1 TVVDRALSASD
12 GASSSLALTPPA
24 SGAYTVQVALT
35 RAGEPDALVSDAVAA
50 PAFSLPLA
58 GPEVTGALTTAVAAG
73 AATVTLDWAAVK
85 EAETY
90 SVEVDGGDGFVE
102 AVAGVA
108 GTSADLTGLTPGASY
123 QARVVAHRG
132 EDSATGPAAQVD
144 VAAAVERWL
153 SADIGSNA
161 GTGGSITDNG
171 DGTITFDARA
181 SSTKLASSEDGFQY
195 FYTAVD
201 PATENF
207 TLTATFRVD
216 DAAAKDNQS
225 GFGVIAVDDL
235 VAGSSPDRYFNSAG
249 ALVTRY
255 GEGTVSVVDG
265 MPGARFVNGYTGAT
279 DDNTAGTRDA
289 SGSAVFDPAYRAE
302 ASGPKFATGDT
313 YTLSLRRS
321 NTGFHAVWD
330 RSADGGEVHEV
341 IEYDPDALLV
351 QDGDNFYVGMAV
363 ARKIAV
369 TVTDWQFTTIDPS
382 DDEPAQ
388 PRPIEQ
394 VSTSLKVD
402 VTSTTP
408 ERELDI
414 PLVADFYGTGQILD
428 ADGDVVVDGLALV
441 PGERALGTVSLDAG
455 ENRFTARAIP
465 DVDQPQLDEFEELAS
480 MDPVDEEVTV
490 TVRSYGEPG
499 QSLWVAPDGTAD
511 GDGTRARPL
520 DLHTAVAFAQAG
532 QQVVLE
538 GGTYTPTSAIVADRG
553 HDGTEAAPIVLM
565 SEPGERAVLDLSGSS
580 GGGINLRA
588 DWWHV
593 YNLEITGSRDKA
605 KPMLVQG
612 HHNIVERVES
622 HHNQDTGIQI
632 SGLSAEPPS
641 MWPSDNLVV
650 SSIAH
655 HNADAG
661 GNDADGFAAKLTVGE
676 GNVFR
681 YNIAH
686 HNIDDGWDLYAKSTT
701 GPIGTVVVE
710 EAVAYN
716 NGWLTED
723 PSRTGEGNGFK
734 LGGESM
740 PGDHLLRNAVSY
752 GNLATGVTSNSGP
765 DVRLEDVTSADNDR
779 GIRLETNAKVTDYRA
794 SGVISWANPQA
805 DVLGLLQDDAS
816 LLTDPS
822 NHFDGAGVTA
832 DWFVSTDADALTPE
846 IAADGSIEMHGLYE
860 LTDEAAAD
868 AGARLTPNPSP
879 TVIELLPEVAGAEP
893 GPDAW
898 YPSTIY
904 VAGDTVHHEGAV
916 YEARW
921 WSRAQEPGASPW
933 GPWVLVGTADAPAAL
948 GECAAAWDA
957 GAVYL
962 PGDAVSIDGVTY
974 DAQWWTRGQ
983 EPGASPWGPWT
994 AVEAC
999 E

>member
-1 TVVDRALSASD
+1 MRA
-12 GASSSLALTPPA
+12 
-24 SGAYTVQVALT
+24 
-35 RAGEPDALVSDAVAA
+35 
-50 PAFSLPLA
+50 
-58 GPEVTGALTTAVAAG
+58 
-73 AATVTLDWAAVK
+73 
-85 EAETY
+85 
-90 SVEVDGGDGFVE
+90 
-102 AVAGVA
+102 
-108 GTSADLTGLTPGASY
+108 PG
-123 QARVVAHRG
+123 
-132 EDSATGPAAQVD
+132 
-144 VAAAVERWL
+144 
-153 SADIGSNA
+153 
-161 GTGGSITDNG
+161 
-171 DGTITFDARA
+171 
-181 SSTKLASSEDGFQY
+181 STKFASSEDGFQY

-279 DDNTAGTRDA
+279 DDNTAGARDA

-351 QDGDNFYVGMAV
+351 QDGGAFYVGMAV

-369 TVTDWQFTTIDPS
+369 TVTDWEFTTIDPS

-408 ERELDI
+408 EREPGHPARGRLLRHRPNPRCRRRRGGRRTRPRPRGAGARHRRTRAGRQ
-414 PLVADFYGTGQILD
+414 PLHGPRHPRRRPA
-428 ADGDVVVDGLALV
+428 
-441 PGERALGTVSLDAG
+441 AG
-455 ENRFTARAIP
+455 WTSSRS
-465 DVDQPQLDEFEELAS
+465 LAS

-532 QQVVLE
+532 QQAVLE
-538 GGTYTPTSAIVADRG
+538 GGTYTPRSAIVADRG

-661 GNDADGFAAKLTVGE
+661 GNDADGFAAK
-676 GNVFR
+676 
-681 YNIAH
+681 AH
-686 HNIDDGWDLYAKSTT
+686 RGRGKRVPLQHRS
-701 GPIGTVVVE
+701 PQH
-710 EAVAYN
+710 
-716 NGWLTED
+716 
-723 PSRTGEGNGFK
+723 RRR
-734 LGGESM
+734 LGS
-740 PGDHLLRNAVSY
+740 LR
-752 GNLATGVTSNSGP
+752 
-765 DVRLEDVTSADNDR
+765 
-779 GIRLETNAKVTDYRA
+779 
-794 SGVISWANPQA
+794 Q
-805 DVLGLLQDDAS
+805 
-816 LLTDPS
+816 
-822 NHFDGAGVTA
+822 
-832 DWFVSTDADALTPE
+832 
-846 IAADGSIEMHGLYE
+846 
-860 LTDEAAAD
+860 
-868 AGARLTPNPSP
+868 
-879 TVIELLPEVAGAEP
+879 
-893 GPDAW
+893 
-898 YPSTIY
+898 
-904 VAGDTVHHEGAV
+904 VHH
-916 YEARW
+916 
-921 WSRAQEPGASPW
+921 RAHRHRGGRRVCCVQQRLAHRGPEP
-933 GPWVLVGTADAPAAL
+933 D
-948 GECAAAWDA
+948 
-957 GAVYL
+957 
-962 PGDAVSIDGVTY
+962 
-974 DAQWWTRGQ
+974 R
-983 EPGASPWGPWT
+983 
-994 AVEAC
+994 
-999 E
+999 